1 MTSFSRAAHRFL
13 ITILLGL
20 TIACAGSGEGLDQFG
35 NPLGEGGGGEL
46 QPTFSS
52 IQVNIF
58 TPICTQCHA
67 GASAPLSLSLQVGFS
82 YDQLVGVPSVEVPEL
97 LRVDPG
103 QPDNS
108 YLVMKVEG
116 APGITGGRMPLGF
129 SPLSAE
135 QIATIRAWIAD
146 GALEN

>member
-1 MTSFSRAAHRFL
+1 MIPMSAAHRL
-13 ITILLGL
+13 IITSFVVLG
-20 TIACAGSGEGLDQFG
+20 IACAGSGEGLDELG

-52 IQVNIF
+52 IQASIF

-67 GASAPLSLSLQVGFS
+67 GASAPLSFSLQAGFS

-97 LRVDPG
+97 LRVNPG

-108 YLVMKVEG
+108 YLVMKIEG
-116 APGITGGRMPLGF
+116 APGITGGRMPLGLP
-129 SPLSAE
+129 PLSAD
-135 QIATIRAWIAD
+135 QIASIRAWIAD